1 MTVTITSKNLASG
14 KLSLTYVSDTLGLW
28 NVQIKCKTE
37 NNQDFI
43 LDMPIFTEAHERP
56 FALRRKLV
64 ILPSC
69 SDWELEFSG
78 KIVIGLEKLSL

>member
-1 MTVTITSKNLASG
+1 MSSKTLASG
-14 KLSLTYVSDTLGLW
+14 KLSLTCVSDTLGLW
-28 NVQIKCKTE
+28 NVQLECKTE

-43 LDMPIFTEAHERP
+43 SDMPIFIEAHERP

-64 ILPSC
+64 SLPSC

-78 KIVIGLEKLSL
+78 KIVMGLEKLSLFT